1 MEESLT
7 NIGMAKIYTIPRNI
21 TEHRESY
28 IYQNRQKK
36 EIERDIREWEKRCN
50 KRKIE
55 RGTYDWLELNI

>member
-55 RGTYDWLELNI
+55 